1 MNVLSYQINA
11 LEDPEMHWGKHWE
24 VLDGQKSSVDRRFG
38 LKYLEGKYKLYLLL
52 RKGEIKKK
60 IDQRKGCVAVGF
72 FFHFV
77 RDLVLGEN
85 FILCKR
91 IAALLYTHHNVSCQ
105 FVTAFFMNFILLS

>member
-52 RKGEIKKK
+52 RKGEIKEKN
-60 IDQRKGCVAVGF
+60 RPEKGLCCSRVF
-72 FFHFV
+72 FPF
-77 RDLVLGEN
+77 
-85 FILCKR
+85 C
-91 IAALLYTHHNVSCQ
+91 
-105 FVTAFFMNFILLS
+105 